1 MEDYAKE
8 KKKQVEELN
17 KIRKNWKRFF
27 KKRKFN

>member
-17 KIRKNWKRFF
+17 KIRKNWKSFF